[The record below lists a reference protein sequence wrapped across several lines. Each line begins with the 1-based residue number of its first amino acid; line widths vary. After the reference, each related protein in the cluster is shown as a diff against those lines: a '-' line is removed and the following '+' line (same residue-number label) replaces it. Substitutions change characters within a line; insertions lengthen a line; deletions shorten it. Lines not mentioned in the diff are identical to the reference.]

1 MIKLNRRYAL
11 LGGLS
16 AAGCAS
22 APSSSDEVA
31 EFSQALQARLPR
43 QPPFLAIFERGN
55 RALGFVAAEHSTDG
69 GDPTFALVR
78 TAFDAVQP
86 RAVIIEG
93 LKTALG
99 ESPRPIMEKVR
110 RLKASP
116 DPYADGEPLYTAQL
130 AMDRDI
136 PLWGGEPSE
145 QDIYAALLAAGS
157 DPQDAFYASL
167 FGPLEQSRREGDIT
181 SPNDPRFD
189 AVFERWAGW
198 NARGL
203 TPAPDASATAF
214 RAWYR
219 DRTGLDLNADP
230 NWLASHD
237 PEYAGP
243 IQRENKLHM
252 KIRDQ
257 HLYDLIRSRLDTHGR
272 VLVVYGGSHIAT
284 MWSPVVRQ
292 LGRPRLIGGR

>member
-1 MIKLNRRYAL
+1 MIKLNRRLAL
-11 LGGLS
+11 LGGFS

-22 APSSSDEVA
+22 APPTSEGVL
-31 EFSQALQARLPR
+31 EFSLALQARLPR
-43 QPPFLAIFERGN
+43 QPPFLAVFERGDQT
-55 RALGFVAAEHSTDG
+55 LGFVAARHSIDG
-69 GDPTFALVR
+69 DHPTFALVR
-78 TAFDAVQP
+78 TAFDEVQP

-93 LKTALG
+93 IETARG
-99 ESPRPIMEKVR
+99 EWPRPIVQEAR

-116 DPYADGEPLYTAQL
+116 DPASAGEALYTAQL
-130 AMDRDI
+130 AMERDI
-136 PLWGGEPSE
+136 PLWGGEPSD
-145 QDIYAALLAAGS
+145 QDIYAALLGAGS

-181 SPNDPRFD
+181 GPDDPRFD
-189 AVFERWAGW
+189 AVFEHWARST
-198 NARGL
+198 ARGL
-203 TPAPDASATAF
+203 TPTPDPSVGAF

-237 PEYAGP
+237 PDYAGP
-243 IQRENKLHM
+243 VQRENKLHM

-257 HLYDLIRSRLDTHGR
+257 HLFDLIRSRLETHRR

-284 MWSPVVRQ
+284 LWSPLLRQ
-292 LGRPRLIGGR
+292 LGHPRLIGGV